1 MVRNMRFMPLCIA
14 SQWDRAQRIIL
25 YFREI
30 YQYRLALSPVRGLL
44 QRARVFFQTCSTLFL
59 NRKKVLFYPDRPQSL
74 FVIYKIFR
82 ALGFHLTTNPLE
94 HCDVAMKWRD
104 TIGTGNPFFPP
115 EPALEALVENRPELR
130 VLNMNCNDVSKK
142 RVSVVFEEIFGY
154 STSVNPGTYSGK
166 CVMKSD
172 WNGLHVGEILECP
185 TEIRRDGFV
194 YEKLINNEVGN
205 GLVQDIRVPIFG
217 RTIPFVYLKFRPVQ
231 ERLVDRSHTL
241 SKTVMAEVS
250 DFLTNEEVKNII
262 QFSEK
267 LGLDYGEID
276 ILRDRGDQK
285 IYIVDVNNDPSG
297 PPTPI
302 SGEYSLSAIVRLAQ
316 AFEQNFLLQ

>member
-1 MVRNMRFMPLCIA
+1 MPSYIVG
-14 SQWDRAQRIIL
+14 QIERARRVIS
-25 YFREI
+25 YFQGI
-30 YQYRLALSPVRGLL
+30 YQYRLALLPVQGLPE
-44 QRARVFFQTCSTLFL
+44 QVSIFFQTCSTLFL

-74 FVIYKIFR
+74 FVIYKIFL

-94 HCDVAMKWRD
+94 HCDIAMKWRN

-115 EPALEALVENRPELR
+115 EAELEGLVEKRPDLR

-154 STSVNPGTYSGK
+154 STSINPGTYSGK

-172 WNGLHVGEILECP
+172 WNGLHVGEIIECP
-185 TEIRRDGFV
+185 TEIRREGFV
-194 YEKLINNEVGN
+194 YEKLVNNETGD

-217 RTIPFVYLKFRPVQ
+217 RTIPFVYLKSRPVQ

-250 DFLTNEEVKNII
+250 DCFTNEEVKKIHR
-262 QFSEK
+262 FCEK

-297 PPTPI
+297 PPDPI
-302 SGEYSLSAIVRLAQ
+302 SGEYPLPAIVRLAQ

>member
-1 MVRNMRFMPLCIA
+1 MPLFIA
-14 SQWDRAQRIIL
+14 GQMERIKRVIS
-25 YFREI
+25 YFKEI
-30 YQYRLALSPVRGLL
+30 YQYRLALLPIQSLP
-44 QRARVFFQTCSTLFL
+44 QRTKVFVETFSRLFL

-74 FVIYKIFR
+74 FVIYKIFL
-82 ALGFHLTTNPLE
+82 ALGFHLSTNPLE
-94 HCDVAMKWRD
+94 HCDIAMKWRN

-115 EPALEALVENRPELR
+115 EAVLEGLLENRPDLR

-142 RVSVVFEEIFGY
+142 RVSVVFEEVFGY

-194 YEKLINNEVGN
+194 YEKLINNEVGD

-217 RTIPFVYLKFRPVQ
+217 RTIPFVYLKSRPVQ

-250 DFLTNEEVKNII
+250 DFLRDEEVNKIN
-262 QFSEK
+262 QFCEK

-276 ILRDRGDQK
+276 ILRDRDDQK

-297 PPTPI
+297 PPAPI
-302 SGEYSLSAIVRLAQ
+302 SGEYPLSAIVRLAQ